1 MEWFEAILLGLLQGL
16 TEFLPVSSSGH
27 LQIGKELLGIDK
39 SGDLVFEVVVHAA
52 TVLST
57 IVVFRKQ
64 IWGLLKSLF
73 VKDGLFRGI
82 AHPSKFNDGTDYVL
96 KILLSMIPVFIVGMF
111 FKDAVEGIFGSSI
124 YVVAGSLLVTALLL
138 VLSDNASKL
147 KFGGCRSCCK
157 YKAPLEA
164 AAPVKASATVATEI
178 GTSVPAKDA
187 AGDISETEGAAAKPA
202 VRNGISYWQAF
213 VVGLGQAIAVLPGLS
228 RSGTTIATG
237 LLCGVKRD
245 VIAQFSFL
253 MVLVP
258 ILGEAFLEIVGGE
271 MASSSVGAL
280 PLVLGFLSAFVAGL
294 FACRVMIALVKKMK
308 LSWFA
313 LYCAVVAVL
322 IFIFA

>member
-27 LQIGKELLGIDK
+27 LQIGKELLGIDT

-64 IWGLLKSLF
+64 IWELLKSLF
-73 VKDGLFRGI
+73 VKDGLFRSI

-111 FKDAVEGIFGSSI
+111 FKDAVEGLFGSSI
-124 YVVAGSLLVTALLL
+124 HVVAGALLVTAALLL
-138 VLSDNASKL
+138 LSDNAGKI
-147 KFGGCRSCCK
+147 FGRCSRRCK
-157 YKAPLEA
+157 CAEA
-164 AAPVKASATVATEI
+164 D
-178 GTSVPAKDA
+178 SVSDK
-187 AGDISETEGAAAKPA
+187 GR
-202 VRNGISYWQAF
+202 RNGISYWQAF
-213 VVGLGQAIAVLPGLS
+213 VVGLGQAIAVIPGLS

-245 VIAQFSFL
+245 VVAQFSFL
-253 MVLVP
+253 MVLIP
-258 ILGEAFLEIVGGE
+258 ILGEAFLEIVGGD
-271 MASSSVGAL
+271 MASSTVGAL
-280 PLVLGFLSAFVAGL
+280 PLVLGFISAFVAGL
-294 FACRVMIALVKKMK
+294 FACKVMIALVKKTK
-308 LSWFA
+308 LGWFA

-322 IFIFA
+322 IFVFA

>member
-27 LQIGKELLGIDK
+27 LQIGKELLGIDT

-64 IWGLLKSLF
+64 IWELLKSLF
-73 VKDGLFRGI
+73 VKDGLFRSI

-111 FKDAVEGIFGSSI
+111 FKDAVEALFGSSI
-124 YVVAGSLLVTALLL
+124 HVVAGALLVTAALLL
-138 VLSDNASKL
+138 LSDNAGKI
-147 KFGGCRSCCK
+147 FGRCCRRCK
-157 YKAPLEA
+157 CAEA
-164 AAPVKASATVATEI
+164 
-178 GTSVPAKDA
+178 DA
-187 AGDISETEGAAAKPA
+187 VSDKGR
-202 VRNGISYWQAF
+202 RNGISYWQAF
-213 VVGLGQAIAVLPGLS
+213 VVGLGQAIAVIPGLS

-245 VIAQFSFL
+245 VVAQFSFL
-253 MVLVP
+253 MVLIP
-258 ILGEAFLEIVGGE
+258 ILGEAFLEIVGGD
-271 MASSSVGAL
+271 MASSTVGAL
-280 PLVLGFLSAFVAGL
+280 PLVLGFISAFVAGL
-294 FACRVMIALVKKMK
+294 FACKVMIALVKKTK
-308 LSWFA
+308 LGWFA